1 MAANFRMPN
10 LSSPGEGVDEIVQP
24 AAGVLVAQDIVEND
38 FQRPRL
44 EQIGDAFAD
53 DRYQSDSQRL
63 AMGPQQSRDREV
75 PEINLSGHD
84 RPTMCSTSDAKV
96 FSGTIGPDLGLHLK
110 LRYEAFTH
118 NRGDANYGNARCRRF
133 PQTGCRRFPQIRC
146 AERTPVPA
154 SICQRD
160 VRQEGGG
167 WSRCARRPQE
177 GGERRDLGSHVASG
191 MGTHVIK
198 NSIQYPVAALR
209 HEDLRYHRSTSQGV
223 APRMKHALVSTVV
236 TRKTTSGKKTVAAGR
251 ISGAMGSGVIASA
264 WAPAAAGGAAT
275 GGITL
280 GAVAATNVA
289 REFWPQ
295 KKNARRRRPGGT
307 LAR

>member
-1 MAANFRMPN
+1 MQKCSQAQLGRTSDCTSNCVMKLLLITAVM
-10 LSSPGEGVDEIVQP
+10 LITVMP
-24 AAGVLVAQDIVEND
+24 AAGA
-38 FQRPRL
+38 
-44 EQIGDAFAD
+44 
-53 DRYQSDSQRL
+53 
-63 AMGPQQSRDREV
+63 SR
-75 PEINLSGHD
+75 
-84 RPTMCSTSDAKV
+84 K
-96 FSGTIGPDLGLHLK
+96 
-110 LRYEAFTH
+110 
-118 NRGDANYGNARCRRF
+118 
-133 PQTGCRRFPQIRC
+133 
-146 AERTPVPA
+146 PA
-154 SICQRD
+154 AGASRKSD
-160 VRQEGGG
+160 VRNGHPYRRQYVRETFGKKAVAGVGARAGLKKAVNGGN
-167 WSRCARRPQE
+167 
-177 GGERRDLGSHVASG
+177 LGSHLASG

-209 HEDLRYHRSTSQGV
+209 HEDLRYHRSTRQGV

-251 ISGAMGSGVIASA
+251 ISGAMGSGVIAST

-275 GGITL
+275 GGISL